1 MIWLALGFLLTAFL
15 YSMAGFGGGS
25 TYNALLVLAETD
37 YQILPSIALICNI
50 IVVTTGVAQFLHAK
64 RMRLADVA
72 PLCLLSAPAAWIG
85 SRIHVPETLFVGLLG
100 ATLLLAG
107 LLMFVNPASTNEA
120 APGRRRLALPI
131 AIGGGIG
138 FLSGLVG
145 IGGGIFLAP
154 FLHLVRWGRAQEI
167 AGAASFF
174 ILVNSLTGL
183 AGQLAKLGDLEK
195 LGALA
200 EYWPLPL
207 AVVGGGVVGS
217 FLSAR
222 RLPAGIIKKVT
233 GVLILSVAIR
243 LLAKTFAA

>member
-50 IVVTTGVAQFLHAK
+50 IVVTTGVAQFLQAK

-72 PLCLLSAPAAWIG
+72 PLCLLSAPAAWAG
-85 SRIHVPETLFVGLLG
+85 GRIHVPETLFVGMLG
-100 ATLLLAG
+100 AALLLAG
-107 LLMFVNPASTNEA
+107 LLMFVNPVSTNEA
-120 APGRRRLALPI
+120 APGHRRLALPI

-154 FLHLVRWGRAQEI
+154 FLHLVRWGRAHEI

-174 ILVNSLTGL
+174 ILVNSLFGL
-183 AGQLAKLGDLEK
+183 AGQMTKLGDLDK

-200 EYWPLPL
+200 DYWPLPL

-243 LLAKTFAA
+243 LLAKSFAA